1 MRIVGLC
8 GYARSG
14 KDTAALGLV
23 SRGWKRA
30 AFADALKKDVFE
42 SLSRSYSAEHPWA
55 VAPELPSERWLKDP
69 ERKEAMRPL
78 LVEYGR
84 AMRKISPAHWIARL
98 EKTLDPYGAYVVTD
112 VRYFNEVKWVYD
124 HGGVVFL
131 VDRPGVGPANDEEE
145 LSLAEIW
152 DSQFK
157 PEGQWFGGGN
167 GGGLRFVDNAGT
179 PEELQAAVL
188 RMAHGF
194 YGLPCG
200 GENGTVV
207 S

>member
-30 AFADALKKDVFE
+30 AFADALKKDVFTA
-42 SLSRSYSAEHPWA
+42 LAKSYSEEHPWA

-69 ERKEAMRPL
+69 ERKEGLRPL

-84 AMRKISPAHWIARL
+84 AMRKISSGHWIARL
-98 EKTLDPYGAYVVTD
+98 DKALNPRGDYVITD
-112 VRYFNEVKWVYD
+112 VRYFNEVKWVRD
-124 HGGVVFL
+124 NGGVVVL

-145 LSLAEIW
+145 RSFVEIW
-152 DSQFK
+152 DRQF
-157 PEGQWFGGGN
+157 ECGASGI
-167 GGGLRFVDNAGT
+167 RFVDNRGT
-179 PEELQAAVL
+179 PEELQESVA
-188 RMAHGF
+188 RMALGF
-194 YGLPCG
+194 YGLPWG

-207 S
+207 P